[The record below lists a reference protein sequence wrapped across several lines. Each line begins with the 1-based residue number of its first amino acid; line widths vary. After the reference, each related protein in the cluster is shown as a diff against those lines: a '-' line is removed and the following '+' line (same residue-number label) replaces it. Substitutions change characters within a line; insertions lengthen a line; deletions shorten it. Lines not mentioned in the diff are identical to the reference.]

1 LQPGTEPLYKLNAN
15 IIQFF
20 VSAFF

>member
-1 LQPGTEPLYKLNAN
+1 LPPGTEPLYKLNAN

-20 VSAFF
+20 ISAYF